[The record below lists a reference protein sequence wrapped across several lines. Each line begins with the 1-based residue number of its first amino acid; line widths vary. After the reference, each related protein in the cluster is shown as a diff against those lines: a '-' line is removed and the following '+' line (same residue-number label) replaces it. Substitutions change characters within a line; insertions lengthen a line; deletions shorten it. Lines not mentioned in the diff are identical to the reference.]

1 MSDAASAAPLA
12 LDVLPGAFAVCRLA
26 ADAPVPAWGLAGPF
40 SVVARTADELSVIC
54 DEARVPAGVR
64 AAGGWRLLELRGP
77 FAFDE
82 VGVLL
87 RAAAPLAAAG
97 VSIMPVATFDTD
109 YVLVPGARLADA
121 VAALRAAGHAVA
133 DASPEPAPDA

>member
-1 MSDAASAAPLA
+1 MPNAPPLA
-12 LDVLPGAFAVCRLA
+12 LDLLPDTLAVCRLA
-26 ADAPVPAWGLAGPF
+26 ADAPVPAWALAAPF
-40 SVVARTADELSVIC
+40 AAVVRTRDELSVVC

-64 AAGGWRLLELRGP
+64 AAGGWRLLKLRGP

-97 VSIMPVATFDTD
+97 VSVLPLATFDTD

-121 VAALRAAGHAVA
+121 LAALRAAGHAVHA
-133 DASPEPAPDA
+133 PA